1 MQHVKSSSN
10 LDLGNQHWLITK
22 AARDY
27 YDVSIAAL
35 RAKMINDSHWED
47 SVQLQ
52 KVKTFRQRCTR
63 LLDGVTTSST
73 RSISWW
79 GRMPGCRRNTCNSS
93 RAQIRNGRV
102 RESFIN
108 NNRWSWRGWTWW
120 HNRKI
125 LQLATYACRMTG
137 RMIVDCLHQ
146 DDGDTAFNEV
156 SELSTKELL
165 TGIQDSKAQGHAE
178 KRNWKSFNRRS

>member
-1 MQHVKSSSN
+1 
-10 LDLGNQHWLITK
+10 
-22 AARDY
+22 
-27 YDVSIAAL
+27 
-35 RAKMINDSHWED
+35 MINDSHWED

-120 HNRKI
+120 HSRKI
-125 LQLATYACRMTG
+125 PGFPSHTKTG
-137 RMIVDCLHQ
+137 QSYSAII
-146 DDGDTAFNEV
+146 
-156 SELSTKELL
+156 L
-165 TGIQDSKAQGHAE
+165 TVWFQADYTLDHKGLWFQADHNLDIYGPVYDQPGTINLYGPEYGQPGAI
-178 KRNWKSFNRRS
+178 KRKLG